1 MAYHGVPGGY
11 DHDAINNDVR
21 SPSTHV
27 KHEHGQED
35 D

>member
-21 SPSTHV
+21 TLPTHV
-27 KHEHGQED
+27 KDGQKD